1 MCVPCLRLAML
12 ALLFV
17 LPLLLPCNTQVVLSR
32 LVLLL
37 TTPFS
42 LLLLLHHERT
52 SHTTQF
58 AVWSGNCRLGGQNQF
73 LVDGKPSRT
82 RRITPHRRRQRLEH
96 GCRPSEQH
104 ASVWRREWFDLCI
117 DQQWCGETIETKRT
131 KAQWRSLWHGHV
143 RLD

>member
-1 MCVPCLRLAML
+1 MFLVCVWPCWLCCLCCRCCCHVTHKSSFLGWSS
-12 ALLFV
+12 
-17 LPLLLPCNTQVVLSR
+17 CSR
-32 LVLLL
+32 LRFL
-37 TTPFS
+37 F
-42 LLLLLHHERT
+42 LLHHERT